1 MGIEMRRITLLPL
14 LALAVPVVA
23 SAQPDVR
30 DHRAPPPAPEH
41 RGPEVRDH
49 RPGHE
54 AVEIRKIEP
63 NSGPVGSTF
72 TIRGDLPPGAAIMVG
87 TRKAMPTSAG
97 DHTWN
102 VVVPELRPG
111 FMDLSVDVAGTVT
124 KVGTFEVTAAA
135 GAPPPPPP
143 GAPPPPPPSGD
154 HRHHEWK
161 IDRPVISGYW
171 PAMGKPGVKV
181 MIRGENFPADS
192 QVMWNG
198 APVAGV
204 AIGPGGHEIT
214 FAIPRGAATGMLT
227 LHTGRGRDLPVGQIE
242 VGATADPNAEWK
254 KMEDERRHRAEQAWA
269 ANAKEIA
276 KDKAAREA
284 MFKKW
289 QDEQAASREERRAR
303 ELADYQAKWDR
314 AFLADAEV
322 QAEMTLHAQRM
333 ADIER
338 MRKLAEQIND
348 QKIGVR
354 IEVLATRENDRHGQ
368 RVVAL
373 KSTFQAK

>member
-1 MGIEMRRITLLPL
+1 MGFGMRRITLLPL

-30 DHRAPPPAPEH
+30 DHRAPPP
-41 RGPEVRDH
+41 GPERRDH
-49 RPGHE
+49 RPNHGG
-54 AVEIRKIEP
+54 VEIRKIEP
-63 NSGPVGSTF
+63 NAGPVGSTF
-72 TIRGDLPPGAAIMVG
+72 TIRGDLPPGTAIMIG
-87 TRKAMPTSAG
+87 TRKAMPTAAG
-97 DHTWN
+97 DHTWT

-124 KVGTFEVTAAA
+124 KVGTFEVTASAA
-135 GAPPPPPP
+135 AAPPPPP
-143 GAPPPPPPSGD
+143 GAPPPAPPPVGE
-154 HRHHEWK
+154 HRHREWK

-171 PAMGKPGVKV
+171 PQMGKPGQRVE
-181 MIRGENFPADS
+181 IRGENFPADT
-192 QVMWNG
+192 QVMWGG

-204 AIGPGGHEIT
+204 TVGPGGHQIT
-214 FAIPRGAATGMLT
+214 FPIPKGATTGMLT
-227 LHTGRGRDLPVGQIE
+227 IHTGRGRDLPVGQIE
-242 VGATADPNAEWK
+242 MGAAVDPNAEWK
-254 KMEDERRHRAEQAWA
+254 KLEDERRHRAEQAWA
-269 ANAKEIA
+269 ERAKEIA

-289 QDEQAASREERRAR
+289 QDEQAATREERRAR
-303 ELADYQAKWDR
+303 ALAEYQAKWDR
-314 AFLADAEV
+314 AFLADPEV

-333 ADIER
+333 ADLER
-338 MRKLAEQIND
+338 MRKLAEQVND

-354 IEVLATRENDRHGQ
+354 VEVLVTRENDRHDQ